1 MPTKRLYQNDSYL
14 RSFSATVLSCEPAKN
29 GWEIMLDQTAFYPEG
44 GGQPADHGTLGDA
57 QVLDV
62 KNRGEEILHLTD
74 TPLIPGSTVIGVLD
88 FARRFDHMQQHSG
101 EHLVSGLLHDAYG
114 FENVGFHLGTEAV
127 VIDISGPLGN
137 EALEEVERA
146 ANEVVFADL
155 PITVTYP
162 DAQALQ
168 ALAYRSK
175 IEIEGQVR
183 IVTIPTAD
191 TCACCGTHVARTGEI
206 GLIKLCGAQSYKG
219 GTRITMLSGRRAVAF
234 AMREHQQV
242 AAISALLSAKQ
253 PDIVSAVERLQQSEA
268 AARQALGCRT
278 AELLNYRAAAYA
290 GERCPL
296 VFEEA
301 LAPDDLRRY
310 ALRLL
315 ESGAEQCGV
324 FSAKQNGFQ
333 YAVATAE
340 TQDLRAFGLALNK
353 ALNGRGGGKPP
364 LLQGSV
370 SATRKQIEAFW
381 NEGAQ
386 L

>member
-14 RSFSATVLSCEPAKN
+14 RCFSATVLSCEPAEN
-29 GWEIMLDQTAFYPEG
+29 SWEIVLDETAFYPEG
-44 GGQPADHGTLGDA
+44 GGQPADCGSLNDA

-62 KNRGEEILHLTD
+62 RNRADEVVHITNA
-74 TPLIPGSTVIGVLD
+74 PLAPGTRVTGKLD

-101 EHLVSGLLHDAYG
+101 EHLVSGLIHAAYG

-127 VIDISGPLGN
+127 VIDISGPLGIADA
-137 EALEEVERA
+137 EKIERA

-155 PITVTYP
+155 PLQVTYP
-162 DAQALQ
+162 DKEALQ

-175 IEIEGQVR
+175 IAIEGQVR

-206 GLIKLCGAQSYKG
+206 GFIKLCSAQSYKG
-219 GTRITMLSGRRAVAF
+219 GTRITMLCGRRAVEF
-234 AMREHQQV
+234 AMREHAQV

-253 PDIVSAVERLQQSEA
+253 PEIVPAVERLQQAEA
-268 AARQALGCRT
+268 SARQTLGCRT
-278 AELLNYRAAAYA
+278 TELLNYRAAGYA
-290 GERCPL
+290 GQCCPL
-296 VFEEA
+296 VFEED

-315 ESGAEQCGV
+315 ENGALRCGV
-324 FSAKQNGFQ
+324 FSAKEGGFQ
-333 YAVATAE
+333 YAIAAAE
-340 TQDLRAFGLALNK
+340 TQDLRAFGLTMNQ

-370 SATRKQIEAFW
+370 CAERGQIEAFW
-381 NEGAQ
+381 KEGALQ
-386 L
+386 